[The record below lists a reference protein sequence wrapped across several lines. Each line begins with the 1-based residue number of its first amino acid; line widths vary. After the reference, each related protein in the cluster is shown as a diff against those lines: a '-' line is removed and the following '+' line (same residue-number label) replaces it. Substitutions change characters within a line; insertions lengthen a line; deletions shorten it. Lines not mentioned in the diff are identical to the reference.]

1 MFEGYS
7 LEEITDMIRHTL
19 KDPER
24 RDELL
29 DLLDKLELL
38 PDVLPED
45 ERENWPEEDQEDS

>member
-24 RDELL
+24 REKLLRLLDELG
-29 DLLDKLELL
+29 LL
-38 PDVLPED
+38 PEKF
-45 ERENWPEEDQEDS
+45 

>member
-19 KDPER
+19 KDPEL
-24 RDELL
+24 RDQLL

>member
-24 RDELL
+24 REKLLGLLEELG
-29 DLLDKLELL
+29 LL
-38 PDVLPED
+38 P
-45 ERENWPEEDQEDS
+45 RNS

>member
-7 LEEITDMIRHTL
+7 LEEITEMIRGTL

-24 RDELL
+24 RDQLL

>member
-24 RDELL
+24 RDE
-29 DLLDKLELL
+29 
-38 PDVLPED
+38 
-45 ERENWPEEDQEDS
+45 RENWPEEDQEDS

>member
-1 MFEGYS
+1 MFESYS